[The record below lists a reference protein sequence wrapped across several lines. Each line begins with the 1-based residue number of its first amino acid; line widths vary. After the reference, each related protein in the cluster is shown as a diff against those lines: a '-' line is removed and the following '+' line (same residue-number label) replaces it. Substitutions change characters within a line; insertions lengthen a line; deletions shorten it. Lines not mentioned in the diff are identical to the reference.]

1 MNKQRHPRQT
11 MKSLHPSLA
20 RPHGPTLAA
29 LAALAAAAVLA
40 GCSMIPAYERPAAPV
55 AAQWP
60 GAGAPA
66 NDAAATPA
74 ADLAWQD
81 FVGDASLRE
90 LIHLAL
96 ANNRDLRMAVLNME
110 QVRATYQIR
119 RADQFPTLNLAATG
133 NRQPGSGGNGGI
145 SSVYTA
151 GLAMAS
157 WEIDFFGRIA
167 SLKEAALA
175 QYLASDEAR
184 KAAQISLI
192 AAVANTWLSLQTN
205 DELLALTQRTLTT
218 RDESLRLTQLRLD
231 NGAASA
237 LDFRQAESLAASAR
251 ATLAQ
256 QRRLRALD
264 VNALTLLVGQPL
276 PETTM
281 HRAGPP
287 QASTYPAEG
296 SAVHAATSVGDVVRR
311 AGPPQASTAPSGGSA
326 VHAVTSVGAI
336 FHDIPAGL
344 PSDLLTRRPDIR
356 QAEQQLI
363 AANANIGAARAA
375 FFPRISLTASAGT
388 ASSELSGL
396 FQDGAWGWT
405 LAPQALLPIFDAG
418 RNQAGLDSA
427 RTGRDIAVAQYEKA
441 IQTAFREVADA
452 LAGRATLNE
461 QLQAQQV
468 QLEAEAERFHLADL
482 RYNNGMASYLELL
495 DAQRSLFAVQ
505 QAVAQTRLSYLQNQ
519 VALYKALGGGAT
531 RPSP

>member
-326 VHAVTSVGAI
+326 VHAVTSVGA
-336 FHDIPAGL
+336 FL
-344 PSDLLTRRPDIR
+344 P
-356 QAEQQLI
+356 
-363 AANANIGAARAA
+363 
-375 FFPRISLTASAGT
+375 
-388 ASSELSGL
+388 
-396 FQDGAWGWT
+396 GWT
-405 LAPQALLPIFDAG
+405 VPPA
-418 RNQAGLDSA
+418 
-427 RTGRDIAVAQYEKA
+427 
-441 IQTAFREVADA
+441 
-452 LAGRATLNE
+452 
-461 QLQAQQV
+461 
-468 QLEAEAERFHLADL
+468 
-482 RYNNGMASYLELL
+482 
-495 DAQRSLFAVQ
+495 
-505 QAVAQTRLSYLQNQ
+505 
-519 VALYKALGGGAT
+519 
-531 RPSP
+531 